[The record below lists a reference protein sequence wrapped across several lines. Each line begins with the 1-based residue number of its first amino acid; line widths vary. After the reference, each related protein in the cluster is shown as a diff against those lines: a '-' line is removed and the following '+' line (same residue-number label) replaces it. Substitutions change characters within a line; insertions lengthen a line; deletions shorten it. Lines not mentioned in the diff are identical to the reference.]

1 MLLMRVAV
9 ISRSISQNYVKTDL
23 KAAAGLQA
31 IRGFCFHSVVR
42 KQEKQASKQAVSRKA
57 LQYFKLAVLLSPPFP
72 THSPFLYFRP
82 LVAISQQTSKLCQ
95 NPHGVQGEQLKVS
108 FRM

>member
-1 MLLMRVAV
+1 MRVAV

-42 KQEKQASKQAVSRKA
+42 KQEKQASKQASSVK
-57 LQYFKLAVLLSPPFP
+57 KGIAVLQIGCFAFPSLSHSLSLSILPSSRSNKP
-72 THSPFLYFRP
+72 TNQQALPKSPWC
-82 LVAISQQTSKLCQ
+82 T
-95 NPHGVQGEQLKVS
+95 G
-108 FRM
+108 